1 MNRASVA
8 LVSGLLAFAGSLAA
22 TLQLHQGAA
31 AALDRVL
38 EERLRGAGDT
48 AARLFAAR
56 IPAPAELKELMEANE
71 LEGAYVLDG
80 ALVVLA
86 DASGPAGARVD
97 LLRVEPERVRAA
109 LEGRPSVALSYAVG
123 DHPVATGYFPL
134 ARAGRGAVLALEAG
148 RSFLSARAALG
159 RALWAGV
166 ALSALGAIALSALA
180 LRFTRAE
187 ASRRR
192 AAEAA
197 ARGDAL
203 ARMGAMVA
211 HELRNPLGV
220 IRGAVEL
227 VEARTGAA
235 LGARDREA
243 LADVLGEVERLRRLT
258 DDFLDLA
265 REPRIVV
272 GRVDLAELAAEAA
285 RGVAAA
291 HPSLS
296 VRLQVP
302 PLPVDGD
309 PHRLAQVL
317 SNLLLNAAQAGA
329 RSVAMSGSVD
339 GATARLEV
347 RDDGPGVDP
356 SLAGRLFEVFATAR
370 AGGTGLGL
378 AVSRRIVERHG
389 GVLRH
394 LADGRPG
401 AAFEVRLP
409 LAAR

>member
-1 MNRASVA
+1 MNRVAVA
-8 LVSGLLAFAGSLAA
+8 LVAGLLAFAGSLAA
-22 TLQLHQGAA
+22 IFQLHRSAA

-48 AARLFAAR
+48 AARLFGARLPAA
-56 IPAPAELKELMEANE
+56 AELKALMDANE

-80 ALVVLA
+80 RLVVLA
-86 DASGPAGARVD
+86 DATGPAGERAD

-109 LEGRPSVALSYAVG
+109 LAGRPTVALSYAVG

-134 ARAGRGAVLALEAG
+134 GRPEGDTVLALEAG
-148 RSFLSARAALG
+148 RGFLSARAALA

-166 ALSALGAIALSALA
+166 ALSALGALALAALA

-187 ASRRR
+187 TSRRR

-227 VEARTGAA
+227 VEARTGPA

-265 REPRIVV
+265 REPRLVLA
-272 GRVDLAELAAEAA
+272 RVDLAELAAEAA
-285 RGVAAA
+285 RGVTAA

-296 VRLQVP
+296 VRVDVP
-302 PLPVDGD
+302 PLMVDGD
-309 PHRLAQVL
+309 SHRLAQVL

-329 RSVAMSGSVD
+329 RSVALSGSTD
-339 GATARLEV
+339 GAAARLEI

-356 SLAGRLFEVFATAR
+356 SIADRLFEVFATAR

-378 AVSRRIVERHG
+378 AVSRRIVERHS

-409 LAAR
+409 LAAP